1 MVQQKLRGPVK
12 KDAGGKV
19 EPLRHSLAHLMAYA
33 VQEMF
38 PGTNFGIGPVIEN
51 GFYYDFDFGTAKP
64 RETPASDAG
73 AQRETARNVIGPDD
87 LPKIEKRMREFV
99 RQNLVFKKEV
109 ISKDAAKK
117 IFADQPYK
125 LELIEELAEDTI
137 STYESGDFIDLCRG
151 PHVKNTNE
159 IPPDAFRLTKIAGAY
174 WRGSEKNTMLT
185 RVYGVA
191 FGSKQELDK
200 YLRMQT
206 EAEKRDHRKLGAQL
220 DLFSFHDIAP
230 GAAFWHPKGMVIIKE
245 LEKFWREIHEKLG
258 YLETSTPILV
268 KNEIFETSGH
278 WEHYKENMFVF
289 ELEGHT
295 YALKP
300 MNCPESTLI
309 YSSRVRSYRDL
320 PLRLSEIGRLHRFEL
335 SGVLAG
341 LFRVRQ
347 LTMDDAHIYCAPEHL
362 QKEIASVL
370 KLVKEFYRRFGFK
383 AQFFLAARPDDSMG
397 DEKLWQKAE
406 KALTFALKQNK
417 LPYEVKPKDGAFYG
431 PKIDIHITDALG
443 RSWQMA
449 TLQLDFQMPLRF
461 QLSYIDQKGRK
472 QQPIMIHRAIFGSFE
487 RFIGILL
494 EHFAG
499 NLPLWLAPEQL
510 WIIPIGSSHKK
521 YAKEIAEKLSPL
533 NLRLRIND
541 ANETIGKKIR
551 GGEIQ
556 KIPYILVVGDKE
568 MQKKTVRV
576 RAHGKGDIGEIKISS
591 FAAKLGAELR
601 R

>member
-51 GFYYDFDFGTAKP
+51 GFYYDFDFGIAKP

-151 PHVKNTNE
+151 PHVKNTKE

-268 KNEIFETSGH
+268 KKEIFETSGH

-300 MNCPESTLI
+300 MSCPESTLI
-309 YSSRVRSYRDL
+309 YLSRVRSYRDL

>member
-33 VQEMF
+33 GQEMF
-38 PGTNFGIGPVIEN
+38 PGTNFGIGPGIEN

-151 PHVKNTNE
+151 PHVKNTKE

-268 KNEIFETSGH
+268 KKEIFETSGH

-300 MNCPESTLI
+300 MSCPESTLI
-309 YSSRVRSYRDL
+309 YLSRVRSYRDL

>member
-51 GFYYDFDFGTAKP
+51 GFYYDFDFGIAKP

-87 LPKIEKRMREFV
+87 MPKIEKRMREFV

-151 PHVKNTNE
+151 PHVKNTKE

-268 KNEIFETSGH
+268 KKEIFETSGH

-300 MNCPESTLI
+300 MSCPESTLI
-309 YSSRVRSYRDL
+309 YLSRVRSYRDL

-521 YAKEIAEKLSPL
+521 YAKEIAEKLAPL
-533 NLRLRIND
+533 NLRLRVND

>member
-51 GFYYDFDFGTAKP
+51 GFYYDFDFGIAKP

-268 KNEIFETSGH
+268 KKEIFETSGH

-300 MNCPESTLI
+300 MSCPESTLI
-309 YSSRVRSYRDL
+309 YLSRVRSYRDL

-362 QKEIASVL
+362 QKEITSVL

>member
-151 PHVKNTNE
+151 PHVKNTKE

-191 FGSKQELDK
+191 IGSKQELDK
-200 YLRMQT
+200 NLRIQT

-383 AQFFLAARPDDSMG
+383 AQFFLATRPDDSMG

-472 QQPIMIHRAIFGSFE
+472 QQTIMIHRAIFGSFE

-521 YAKEIAEKLSPL
+521 YAKENAEKLSPL

-551 GGEIQ
+551 GG
-556 KIPYILVVGDKE
+556 
-568 MQKKTVRV
+568 
-576 RAHGKGDIGEIKISS
+576 
-591 FAAKLGAELR
+591 
-601 R
+601 